1 MIAWVP
7 ALNSQPM
14 FPPRL
19 HEPAVSSRAAAGRLL
34 AIDCST
40 ERLVLAVS
48 DGDRH
53 FTRDEEGAARASSRL
68 LPLAFELLG
77 EAGMDVSMLDAVAF
91 AAGPG
96 AFTGL
101 RTACACAQGLAVGRG
116 LPLLALD
123 SLALV
128 AEDARAQGVRG
139 AGWVA
144 MDARMG
150 EAYAGAYHWQ
160 DDGWLVDEPPAL
172 WAPDELAARWAG
184 EPPAWVAGSALAAL
198 GLPCG
203 AARRVEHAHDRA
215 AALLR
220 LAQQAWQAGAE
231 IDAAQALPLYV
242 RDKVAFTTAERL
254 SR

>member
-1 MIAWVP
+1 
-7 ALNSQPM
+7 M
-14 FPPRL
+14 FPPRF
-19 HEPAVSSRAAAGRLL
+19 HEPRPSSRSAAGRLL

-40 ERLVLAVS
+40 ERLVLAV
-48 DGDRH
+48 GGPNRAW
-53 FTRDEEGAARASSRL
+53 TRDEEGAARASSRL
-68 LPLAFELLG
+68 LPLAFELLA
-77 EAGMDVSMLDAVAF
+77 EAGLGIASLDAIAF

-101 RTACACAQGLAVGRG
+101 RTACACAQGLAVGGG

-128 AEDARAQGVRG
+128 AEDARGQGAAG

-160 DDGWLVDEPPAL
+160 DGGWWVIEPPAL
-172 WAPDELAARWAG
+172 WTPDALVARWAD

-198 GLPCG
+198 ALPSG
-203 AARRVEHAHDRA
+203 AARRIEQPQDRA

-220 LAQQAWQAGAE
+220 LAQQAWQAGATL
-231 IDAAQALPLYV
+231 DAAQALPLYV
-242 RDKVAFTTAERL
+242 RDKVALTTAERCA
-254 SR
+254 R

>member
-1 MIAWVP
+1 
-7 ALNSQPM
+7 M

-19 HEPAVSSRAAAGRLL
+19 HEPRPSSRAAAGRLL

-40 ERLVLAVS
+40 ERLVLALG
-48 DGDRH
+48 DGTRAW
-53 FTRDEEGAARASSRL
+53 TRDEDGGARASARL
-68 LPLAFELLG
+68 LPLVFELLA
-77 EAGMDVSMLDAVAF
+77 EARIDIAALDAIAF

-128 AEDARAQGVRG
+128 AEDARAQGAEG

-150 EAYAGAYHWQ
+150 EAYAATYAWQ
-160 DDGWLVDEPPAL
+160 AEGGWQTMAPPAL
-172 WAPDELAARWAG
+172 WSPEALTTCWTN
-184 EPPAWVAGSALAAL
+184 EPPAWAAGSALTAL
-198 GLPCG
+198 GLASG
-203 AARRVEHAHDRA
+203 AAQRIEQPQDRA

-220 LAQQAWQAGAE
+220 LAQQAWQAGAAV
-231 IDAAQALPLYV
+231 DAAQALPLYV
-242 RDKVAFTTAERL
+242 RDKVALTTAERTAA
-254 SR
+254 RR

>member
-1 MIAWVP
+1 
-7 ALNSQPM
+7 M

-19 HEPAVSSRAAAGRLL
+19 HEPRPSPAAAAGRLL

-40 ERLVLAVS
+40 ERLVLAV
-48 DGDRH
+48 GAGGRCW
-53 FTRDEEGAARASSRL
+53 TRDEEGAARASSRL
-68 LPLAFELLG
+68 LPLAFELLA
-77 EAGMDVSMLDAVAF
+77 EAGLDITMLDAIAF

-128 AEDARAQGVRG
+128 AEDARGQGG
-139 AGWVA
+139 AGPGWVA

-150 EAYAGAYHWQ
+150 EAYAGAYRWQ
-160 DDGWLVDEPPAL
+160 HDGWRVVEPPAL
-172 WAPDELAARWAG
+172 WAPAALADRWAS

-198 GLPCG
+198 ALPSG
-203 AARRVEHAHDRA
+203 AARRVEQPQDRA
-215 AALLR
+215 AALMR
-220 LAQQAWQAGAE
+220 LAQQAWQAGAAV
-231 IDAAQALPLYV
+231 DAAQALPLYV
-242 RDKVAFTTAERL
+242 RDKVALTTAEREAA
-254 SR
+254 RR

>member
-1 MIAWVP
+1 
-7 ALNSQPM
+7 M

-19 HEPAVSSRAAAGRLL
+19 HEPRPSSRTAAGRLL

-48 DGDRH
+48 AGDRCC
-53 FTRDEEGAARASSRL
+53 TRDEEGAARASSRL

-77 EAGMDVSMLDAVAF
+77 EAGQDISTLDAIAF

-128 AEDARAQGVRG
+128 AEDARAQGASG
-139 AGWVA
+139 TGWVA

-150 EAYAGAYHWQ
+150 QAYAGAYGWQ
-160 DDGWLVDEPPAL
+160 DGAWQVFEAPAV
-172 WAPDELAARWAG
+172 WSPEALAQRWTN

-198 GLPCG
+198 ALTSG
-203 AARRVEHAHDRA
+203 AARRIEQPRDRA

-220 LAQQAWQAGAE
+220 LAQQAWQAGAAV
-231 IDAAQALPLYV
+231 DAAEALPLYV
-242 RDKVAFTTAERL
+242 RDKVALTTAERTAT
-254 SR
+254 R

>member
-1 MIAWVP
+1 
-7 ALNSQPM
+7 M

-19 HEPAVSSRAAAGRLL
+19 HEPALSSRAAAGRLL

-40 ERLVLAVS
+40 ERLVLALGS
-48 DGDRH
+48 RDRH

-77 EAGMDVSMLDAVAF
+77 EAGLDVSMLDAIAF

-116 LPLLALD
+116 VPLLALD

-150 EAYAGAYHWQ
+150 EAYAGAYRWQ
-160 DDGWLVDEPPAL
+160 DDRWRVDAPPAL
-172 WAPDELAARWAG
+172 WSPDALAARWASQ
-184 EPPAWVAGSALAAL
+184 PPAWVAGSALAAL
-198 GLPCG
+198 ALPSG
-203 AARRVEHAHDRA
+203 AARRVEQTHDRA

-242 RDKVAFTTAERL
+242 RDKVALTTAERL

>member
-1 MIAWVP
+1 M
-7 ALNSQPM
+7 L

-19 HEPAVSSRAAAGRLL
+19 HEPRPLSRTAAGRLL

-40 ERLVLAVS
+40 ERLVLGLG
-48 DGDRH
+48 DGERGW
-53 FTRDEEGAARASSRL
+53 TRDEEGAARASSRL
-68 LPLAFELLG
+68 LPLAFELLA
-77 EAGMDVSMLDAVAF
+77 EAGLDVRTLDAIAF

-101 RTACACAQGLAVGRG
+101 RTACACAQGLAVGGG

-128 AEDARAQGVRG
+128 ADDARAQGAHG

-160 DDGWLVDEPPAL
+160 DDGWCVVEPPAL
-172 WAPDELAARWAG
+172 WTPDALAARWAS
-184 EPPAWVAGSALAAL
+184 EAPAWVAGSALAAL
-198 GLPCG
+198 ALTSGT
-203 AARRVEHAHDRA
+203 ARRVEPPQDRA

-220 LAQQAWQAGAE
+220 LAQQAWQAGAAM
-231 IDAAQALPLYV
+231 DAAQALPLYV
-242 RDKVAFTTAERL
+242 RDKVALTTAERM

>member
-1 MIAWVP
+1 
-7 ALNSQPM
+7 M

-19 HEPAVSSRAAAGRLL
+19 HEPRPSSGAAAGRLL

-40 ERLVLAVS
+40 ERLVLAV
-48 DGDRH
+48 GDATQAR
-53 FTRDEEGAARASSRL
+53 TRDEEGAARASSRL
-68 LPLAFELLG
+68 LPLTFELLA
-77 EAGMDVSMLDAVAF
+77 EAGLDISMLDAIAF

-128 AEDARAQGVRG
+128 AEDARAQGASG

-150 EAYAGAYHWQ
+150 QAYAGAYGWQ
-160 DDGWLVDEPPAL
+160 GEAWQVFEVPAL
-172 WAPDELAARWAG
+172 WSPEALAQRWAK

-198 GLPCG
+198 ALPSG
-203 AARRVEHAHDRA
+203 AARRIDQPQDRA

-220 LAQQAWQAGAE
+220 LAQQAWQAGAAV
-231 IDAAQALPLYV
+231 DAAEALPLYV
-242 RDKVAFTTAERL
+242 RDKVALTTAERTAT
-254 SR
+254 R